1 MLIGFARNPQP
12 MTELEPAHLRAQ
24 RKSEIQPPFRLYDL
38 RHTYGTR
45 AVEAGIDVFSVAKLM
60 GHADLRTTERYVHL
74 SKVHLEDAQKKIK
87 LFRMRQRS

>member
-1 MLIGFARNPQP
+1 
-12 MTELEPAHLRAQ
+12 MTELEPAHLRAL
-24 RKSEIQPPFRLYDL
+24 RKSGIQPPFRLYDL

-74 SKVHLEDAQKKIK
+74 SKAHLEDAQRKIER
-87 LFRMRQRS
+87 FRVHQQSL